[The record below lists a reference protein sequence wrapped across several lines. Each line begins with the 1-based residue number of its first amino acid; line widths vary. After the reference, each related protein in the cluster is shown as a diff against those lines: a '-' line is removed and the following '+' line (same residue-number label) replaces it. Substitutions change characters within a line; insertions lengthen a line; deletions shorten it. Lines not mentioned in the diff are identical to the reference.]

1 VRSATCCRCCPR
13 ARSSA
18 PNRRHLPRAGPPDP
32 VQVGRRIR
40 KPRSGGGGMMRR
52 TRGCAAVLA
61 LGACLGTATPAR
73 AGYLEDAGWGT
84 LTVLTNVVYMPAK
97 IIYATAG
104 GLTGAFALA
113 LTGGDMATA
122 ETVWVTT
129 MAGTYVVTPGMLQ
142 GQDPI
147 SFAGTPAPA
156 ATAAETTQPVEE
168 QPLGGS

>member
-1 VRSATCCRCCPR
+1 MKGWKGAAAIATFSAG
-13 ARSSA
+13 
-18 PNRRHLPRAGPPDP
+18 L
-32 VQVGRRIR
+32 I
-40 KPRSGGGGMMRR
+40 
-52 TRGCAAVLA
+52 AAS
-61 LGACLGTATPAR
+61 PAR

-84 LTVLTNVVYMPAK
+84 LTVLTNIVYMPAK

-104 GLTGAFALA
+104 GLTGACALA

-147 SFAGTPAPA
+147 AFTGTPAPA
-156 ATAAETTQPVEE
+156 ATAAEARPVEE